1 MTTQDAREKRA
12 VPCGLI
18 EGGKVIAPIRKGE
31 LLTYANVAVD
41 PNSRIV
47 ELRRR
52 QDQMIYGTDK
62 VAA

>member
-1 MTTQDAREKRA
+1 

-18 EGGKVIAPIRKGE
+18 ERGTVTAHIRKGE

-41 PNSRIV
+41 PDSRIV

-52 QDQMIYGTDK
+52 QDELVYG
-62 VAA
+62 VLEHA